1 MSIEKVKHLIKHKG
15 WYIFLLLATSIFMV
29 FNYKSIGSVKELDTV
44 AIIFVV
50 WIILWLYPL
59 FSSIQ
64 IGHIKLSRK
73 IDDMQKETKEA
84 INDIK
89 MQIMDVKVSNSN
101 NNILMF
107 GSLPPKEPLDE
118 LKATIKS
125 DDDGEVAKKKYDI
138 EVTEET
144 IFLFESRLKLEQKI
158 IALSSRYSYDGP
170 KNMLQMVRFLE
181 RHEVLSR
188 KQMNAIENILK
199 ICNRAVHGE
208 KVADN
213 YIEFVRDVL
222 PIVIEQLGDAM
233 LEEPAILVCEKCGY
247 KGPSKY
253 ENYCPNCG
261 NVICD

>member
-1 MSIEKVKHLIKHKG
+1 MNIKKIKDLIKHKG
-15 WYIFLLLATSIFMV
+15 WYMFLLLATSIFMV
-29 FNYKSIGSVKELDTV
+29 FNYKNIGSVKELDTA

-64 IGHIKLSRK
+64 IGDVKLSRK
-73 IDDMQKETKEA
+73 IDNMQKETKEA

-118 LKATIKS
+118 LKAIIKS
-125 DDDGEVAKKKYDI
+125 EYGDEVVKKKYDI

-144 IFLFESRLKLEQKI
+144 VFLFESQFKLEQKI
-158 IALSSRYSYDGP
+158 IALSSRYFYDGP
-170 KNMLQMVRFLE
+170 KNMFQMVRFLE
-181 RHEVLSR
+181 RHEVLGR
-188 KQMNAIENILK
+188 KQTNAIENILK
-199 ICNRAVHGE
+199 ICNRAIHGE

-233 LEEPAILVCEKCGY
+233 LKDPAILVCEKCGY

-261 NVICD
+261 NVTCD